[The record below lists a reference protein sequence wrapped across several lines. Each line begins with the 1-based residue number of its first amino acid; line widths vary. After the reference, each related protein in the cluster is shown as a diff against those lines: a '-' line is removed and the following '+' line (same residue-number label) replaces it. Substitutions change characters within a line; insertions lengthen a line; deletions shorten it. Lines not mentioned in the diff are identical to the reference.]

1 MKTTIKE
8 LQNSLEHAEKSRDTY
23 YQKWQEL
30 EDKLKKENNSKMFDL
45 NQENRRFEDL
55 TSTLREIIRWQINP
69 ETAKFP
75 FMPEKNQR
83 DERNVRNY

>member
-1 MKTTIKE
+1 MKVTIKE

-23 YQKWQEL
+23 YQKWQES
-30 EDKLKKENNSKMFDL
+30 EDKLKRENQAKIGAFELENS
-45 NQENRRFEDL
+45 RYEDL

-75 FMPEKNQR
+75 FMPEKSQR
-83 DERNVRNY
+83 DEKGIRNY